1 MKCSYINAFKL
12 KAAEAVKRR
21 NEMLKRP
28 NFGLYF
34 AFGNKPSKRIRLAVS
49 CFFGRIV
56 SASHLASYDQIKE
69 TMLAKR
75 VMNVKVAE
83 EVEPPYKGV
92 VDCAVN
98 IVKAEGQE
106 RDAGMKTYL
115 QLLLLLPLLEHGHQ

>member
-34 AFGNKPSKRIRLAVS
+34 AFGNKPSKRI
-49 CFFGRIV
+49 RIV

>member
-34 AFGNKPSKRIRLAVS
+34 AFGNKPSKRIRYVLVAV
-49 CFFGRIV
+49 
-56 SASHLASYDQIKE
+56 IK
-69 TMLAKR
+69 TR